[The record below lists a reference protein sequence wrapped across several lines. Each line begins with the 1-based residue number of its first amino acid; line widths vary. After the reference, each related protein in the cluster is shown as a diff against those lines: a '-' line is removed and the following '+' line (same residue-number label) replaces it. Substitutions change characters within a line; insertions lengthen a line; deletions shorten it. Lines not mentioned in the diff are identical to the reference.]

1 MEDYSRVRK
10 MDINI
15 DAIKEKLQKEGYK
28 LTTQRRAILKVI
40 IDNNDKHLSSDEVF
54 SIVREDYPELGI
66 ATVYRTLQLFEKL
79 NIVYKLNF
87 DDGCSRYEL
96 SAGSDNHHHHH
107 LICLSCG
114 KVIEVKLDLLEALEE
129 EIESEGQFAIVD
141 HNVKFYGYCSE
152 CR

>member
-1 MEDYSRVRK
+1 

-15 DAIKEKLQKEGYK
+15 IKGKLQKEGYK
-28 LTTQRRAILKVI
+28 LTTQRRAILNTIV
-40 IDNNDKHLSSDEVF
+40 DNYEEHLSCDEIYN
-54 SIVREDYPELGI
+54 IVKKEYPDLGI

-96 SAGSDNHHHHH
+96 STDSENHHHHH
-107 LICLSCG
+107 LVCLNCG
-114 KVIEVKLDLLEALEE
+114 KVTEVKLDLLEALEE
-129 EIESEGQFAIVD
+129 EIESEGQFTIVD

-152 CR
+152 CKK

>member
-1 MEDYSRVRK
+1 

-15 DAIKEKLQKEGYK
+15 NAIKGKLQNEGYK
-28 LTTQRRAILKVI
+28 LTTQRRAILNVM
-40 IDNNDKHLSSDEVF
+40 IDNSEEHLSPEEVYN
-54 SIVREDYPELGI
+54 IVKKEYPDLGI

-79 NIVYKLNF
+79 NIICKLNF

-96 SAGSDNHHHHH
+96 STDSEGHHHHH

-129 EIESEGQFAIVD
+129 EIEKEGQFTIVD
-141 HNVKFYGYCSE
+141 HNVKFYGHCSE
-152 CR
+152 CKNKSL

>member
-1 MEDYSRVRK
+1 

-15 DAIKEKLQKEGYK
+15 IKGKLQKEGYK
-28 LTTQRRAILKVI
+28 LTTQRRAILKTIV
-40 IDNNDKHLSSDEVF
+40 DNHEEHLSCDEVYN
-54 SIVREDYPELGI
+54 IVKKEYPDLGI

-96 SAGSDNHHHHH
+96 SVGSENHHHHH
-107 LICLSCG
+107 LICLNCG
-114 KVIEVKLDLLEALEE
+114 KVTEVKLDLLEALEE
-129 EIESEGQFAIVD
+129 EIESEGQFTIVD

-152 CR
+152 CKK